1 MGSSSGKIEA
11 QLALYVITRILFGAL
26 YRKVSASLRVAVGRG
41 RGVACDVGDRLGGAV
56 AVGGPLVGGG
66 VGVMH
71 AASVARTRTRGCRVG
86 WFMLAVGHFYSSG
99 MAPPIEVQGTRPPGF
114 IPTNDAVRGV
124 VSQASFPFTH
134 VASVLEKKTSP
145 RVQSR
150 WEGRLY
156 AEGNGAYCDSA
167 TSRAALV

>member
-1 MGSSSGKIEA
+1 MGSSSGKIES
-11 QLALYVITRILFGAL
+11 QLTLYVLTRILFGAL
-26 YRKVSASLRVAVGRG
+26 YRKVSTSLRVAVGGG

-86 WFMLAVGHFYSSG
+86 WFMLAVGQFYSSAI
-99 MAPPIEVQGTRPPGF
+99 APPIEVQGTRPPGF
-114 IPTNDAVRGV
+114 IPTNDAGRGV
-124 VSQASFPFTH
+124 VSQASFPFTP
-134 VASVLEKKTSP
+134 VDSFLDIKTSH

-150 WEGRLY
+150 WEVRLY
-156 AEGNGAYCDSA
+156 AECN
-167 TSRAALV
+167 

>member
-1 MGSSSGKIEA
+1 MGSSSGKIES
-11 QLALYVITRILFGAL
+11 QLTLFVITRILFGAL
-26 YRKVSASLRVAVGRG
+26 YRKVSASLRVAVG
-41 RGVACDVGDRLGGAV
+41 V
-56 AVGGPLVGGG
+56 G

-86 WFMLAVGHFYSSG
+86 WFMLAVGQFSSSAI
-99 MAPPIEVQGTRPPGF
+99 APPIEVQGTRSPGF

-134 VASVLEKKTSP
+134 VASVLERKPSH

-150 WEGRLY
+150 WEVRLY
-156 AEGNGAYCDSA
+156 AECN
-167 TSRAALV
+167 